1 MTPEIQALI
10 DSKKYD
16 EALSKTSS
24 VQEEDEVFNAYF
36 NNELKLIP
44 KPRLDKIAETFKEE
58 LVALGFDETSNPFI
72 SFIKQYLG
80 K

>member
-24 VQEEDEVFNAYF
+24 AQEEDEVFNAYF
-36 NNELKLIP
+36 NNEKKLIP
-44 KPRLDKIAETFKEE
+44 KPRLDKIAET
-58 LVALGFDETSNPFI
+58 
-72 SFIKQYLG
+72 
-80 K
+80 